1 MAWMIVSSCGRDS
14 SFCML
19 TTGITRPETR
29 MERIER
35 PFVRLLSLVAHHPD
49 FAMKED
55 APAEH
60 EDWIHAATY
69 V

>member
-1 MAWMIVSSCGRDS
+1 
-14 SFCML
+14 ML
-19 TTGITRPETR
+19 TTSITRPEMR